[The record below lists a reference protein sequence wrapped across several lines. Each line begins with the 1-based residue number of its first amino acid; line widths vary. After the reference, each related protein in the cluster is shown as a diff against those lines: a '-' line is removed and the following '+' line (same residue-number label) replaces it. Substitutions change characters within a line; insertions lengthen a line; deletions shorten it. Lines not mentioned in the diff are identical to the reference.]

1 MAISIRNTLAEKLAR
16 EVAEESGE
24 SMTQAIIH
32 SLEDR
37 LEKLQGRR
45 EPKNLLREIQEIGSR
60 CAALPDID
68 QRSPDEILG
77 YNKNGY

>member
-1 MAISIRNTLAEKLAR
+1 MAISIRNPIAENLAR
-16 EVAEESGE
+16 TVAKKSGE
-24 SMTQAIIH
+24 SLTQVIIH

-45 EPKNLLREIQEIGSR
+45 NPEDLLQEIKEIGNR

-68 QRSPDEILG
+68 SRSADKILG
-77 YNKNGY
+77 YNENGY